1 MIGQGRV
8 YIDVMDNSAI
18 LFKAIGYKNNSKNK
32 FLVNKATDHGT
43 VLIIHICGGENRWFP
58 IPIIY

>member
-18 LFKAIGYKNNSKNK
+18 LFKAIGYKNNKNRYLLPGVASG
-32 FLVNKATDHGT
+32 FSVESAEGSPVHAHFDTPLM
-43 VLIIHICGGENRWFP
+43 EE
-58 IPIIY
+58 